1 MGSSRS
7 HRDANSCGTF
17 GSTPRFRRPFRIFPS
32 EKKET
37 LGRGTWRQQLKR
49 RCPPRVS
56 KRDYAQSA
64 SRHSLPRRLAAP
76 GPATVW
82 VSAGPREV
90 SARTAAAKC
99 AGPLNGAPPPDLA
112 TARPRVVTRRPLRR
126 PRRAARSRRC
136 ALRSPRTS
144 SKSAHDPP
152 RAGSRGSRGVYCLSW
167 SRTR

>member
-37 LGRGTWRQQLKR
+37 LGRGTWQQQLRR

-64 SRHSLPRRLAAP
+64 SRHSLPRRLPAP
-76 GPATVW
+76 GPAT
-82 VSAGPREV
+82 SI
-90 SARTAAAKC
+90 AKWSHL
-99 AGPLNGAPPPDLA
+99 GPLAMSELELGSLVVQRCLCCLLGMCVFLVVRTLFA
-112 TARPRVVTRRPLRR
+112 TVGRLG
-126 PRRAARSRRC
+126 ARSVTC
-136 ALRSPRTS
+136 S
-144 SKSAHDPP
+144 SGLL
-152 RAGSRGSRGVYCLSW
+152 AGGLLVSFL
-167 SRTR
+167 